1 MYTKQSASG
10 VLVPSLSPRVLL
22 QCALVLMSL
31 SGVVAKYRPILVT
44 GLLQLF
50 YMDCAGINAF
60 LRQVNAKWPST
71 CPKKV
76 VSWMQL
82 MQDLLEQCQP
92 LTCGGCR
99 EGAALLLRRF
109 MKVATDSHVDCAL
122 QALSVLN
129 SARVMSC
136 FILPYPEQM
145 KGIEKCLNL
154 CSRHW
159 SEGVREKAEIVFDV
173 LLDYLGS

>member
-1 MYTKQSASG
+1 
-10 VLVPSLSPRVLL
+10 
-22 QCALVLMSL
+22 
-31 SGVVAKYRPILVT
+31 
-44 GLLQLF
+44 
-50 YMDCAGINAF
+50 
-60 LRQVNAKWPST
+60 
-71 CPKKV
+71 
-76 VSWMQL
+76 MQL

-99 EGAALLLRRF
+99 EGVALLLRRF